1 VQTVLNTSSEI
12 TIYPDD
18 EVTIVGYKWLEE
30 HGHGSRT
37 TVYRK
42 TKAEVFAIP
51 IEEGKW
57 TLAAIKRYLNKKIKL
72 SAS

>member
-1 VQTVLNTSSEI
+1 MPNTSSEI
-12 TIYPDD
+12 KIHPDD
-18 EVTIVGYKWLEE
+18 EVTMVGYKWLDE

-42 TKAEVFAIP
+42 TKAGKFATP
-51 IEEGKW
+51 VEDGKW

-72 SAS
+72 RVSGDV